1 MKILSVQHKEVKKL
15 VVIYKKAKRR
25 RIMKKFL
32 SRKFIAMVA
41 GVLTGLGVLLTGQTV
56 EGLTAVIAS
65 IIGYL
70 AAEGYID
77 ASRISVT
84 DETLE

>member
-1 MKILSVQHKEVKKL
+1 MKGGEGMS
-15 VVIYKKAKRR
+15 R
-25 RIMKKFL
+25 FT

-41 GVLTGLGVLLTGQTV
+41 GVLTGIGVILTGGTV

-65 IIGYL
+65 VITYL

-77 ASRISVT
+77 ANRLCGK
-84 DETLE
+84 DENE

>member
-1 MKILSVQHKEVKKL
+1 MKGGEGMS
-15 VVIYKKAKRR
+15 R
-25 RIMKKFL
+25 FT

-41 GVLTGLGVLLTGQTV
+41 GVLTGVGVILTGGTV

-65 IIGYL
+65 VITYL

-77 ASRISVT
+77 ANRLCGK
-84 DETLE
+84 DENE

>member
-1 MKILSVQHKEVKKL
+1 MS
-15 VVIYKKAKRR
+15 
-25 RIMKKFL
+25 KFT

-41 GVLTGLGVLLTGQTV
+41 GILTGIGVILTGGTV

-65 IIGYL
+65 VITYL

-77 ASRISVT
+77 ANRLCGK
-84 DETLE
+84 DENE

>member
-1 MKILSVQHKEVKKL
+1 MKGCENM
-15 VVIYKKAKRR
+15 
-25 RIMKKFL
+25 RIFT

-41 GVLTGLGVLLTGQTV
+41 GILTGIGVILTGGTV

-65 IIGYL
+65 VITYL

-77 ASRISVT
+77 ANRLCGK
-84 DETLE
+84 DENE

>member
-1 MKILSVQHKEVKKL
+1 
-15 VVIYKKAKRR
+15 
-25 RIMKKFL
+25 MKKFL

>member
-1 MKILSVQHKEVKKL
+1 MS
-15 VVIYKKAKRR
+15 
-25 RIMKKFL
+25 KFT

-41 GVLTGLGVLLTGQTV
+41 GVLTGIGVILTGGTV

-65 IIGYL
+65 VITYL

-77 ASRISVT
+77 ANRLCGK
-84 DETLE
+84 DENE